1 MNIKI
6 LLLSSIFYSHS
17 YGAINGTSDISSFF
31 ANNKGL
37 TSVVA
42 LGLVYYGT
50 YSLVRY
56 RAQTS
61 APEIDLMQLDLKNN
75 KEHASDK
82 TQNYLF
88 AHGIA
93 STHKQAERYA
103 SLIKSDRVF
112 SYNFPDVTRRF
123 YRVNFWHTALGQ
135 NYEVMHFKEAYD
147 KAQIALKSS
156 PNPDKSLVLMGVSR
170 GATTILNFMAKFKPK
185 GIKALILESPFDTTR
200 SITDNKINQWG
211 LAFIPGM
218 QKLGHLILSSLFWQ
232 HSTQGE
238 QALNAV
244 SLLDKNLPILLICSK
259 QDPLVPA
266 SSTIALYEKL
276 QALGHKNTHIFIAE
290 QGKHG
295 KITEGPDAEKYQR
308 AVDAFSKEYGISVS

>member
-93 STHKQAERYA
+93 STHKQVERYA
-103 SLIKSDRVF
+103 SFIESDRVF
-112 SYNFPDVTRRF
+112 SYNFPDVTSRF
-123 YRVNFWHTALGQ
+123 YRVNFWHTALG
-135 NYEVMHFKEAYD
+135 
-147 KAQIALKSS
+147 L
-156 PNPDKSLVLMGVSR
+156 SL
-170 GATTILNFMAKFKPK
+170 I
-185 GIKALILESPFDTTR
+185 
-200 SITDNKINQWG
+200 
-211 LAFIPGM
+211 
-218 QKLGHLILSSLFWQ
+218 
-232 HSTQGE
+232 
-238 QALNAV
+238 
-244 SLLDKNLPILLICSK
+244 
-259 QDPLVPA
+259 
-266 SSTIALYEKL
+266 
-276 QALGHKNTHIFIAE
+276 HI
-290 QGKHG
+290 
-295 KITEGPDAEKYQR
+295 
-308 AVDAFSKEYGISVS
+308 